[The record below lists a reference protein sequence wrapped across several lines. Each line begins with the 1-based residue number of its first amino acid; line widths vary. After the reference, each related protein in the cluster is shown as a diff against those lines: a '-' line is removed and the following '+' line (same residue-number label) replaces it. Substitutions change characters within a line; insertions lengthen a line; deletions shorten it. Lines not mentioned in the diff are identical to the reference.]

1 MTRAVLAI
9 PEMECKRVLA
19 CTGRLP
25 KTHTGIIAHSDE
37 KNSEKVLVNRK
48 VFCLFTIYYNK
59 GGWTEGGNSMTATYR
74 RMEIV
79 SILVVS
85 GHVTARE
92 LAQEFG
98 VSRRTILNDVVVLSY
113 GYPIYTKPGAGGGI
127 FIMEGYKPYNNTLT
141 PYEQEKLKKMY
152 DAAEGED
159 KEILKRVLKKY
170 GAYKLEL

>member
-1 MTRAVLAI
+1 MGVTAQ
-9 PEMECKRVLA
+9 
-19 CTGRLP
+19 T
-25 KTHTGIIAHSDE
+25 DE
-37 KNSEKVLVNRK
+37 KNSEKILVNRK
-48 VFCLFTIYYNK
+48 VFAPLPVTIIKGLFERR
-59 GGWTEGGNSMTATYR
+59 GSMNAAYR

-79 SILVVS
+79 SILAVS

-98 VSRRTILNDVVVLSY
+98 VCIRTIRNDIMLLSY

-141 PYEQEKLKKMY
+141 PHEQERLKKMY

>member
-1 MTRAVLAI
+1 
-9 PEMECKRVLA
+9 
-19 CTGRLP
+19 
-25 KTHTGIIAHSDE
+25 
-37 KNSEKVLVNRK
+37 
-48 VFCLFTIYYNK
+48 
-59 GGWTEGGNSMTATYR
+59 MTAIYR

-85 GHVTARE
+85 GHVTAWE

-113 GYPIYTKPGAGGGI
+113 GYPIYTKSGAGGGI

-141 PYEQEKLKKMY
+141 PYKQEKLKKMY